1 MQNVIGDP
9 QASQLGCETRQ
20 GRQIGKQSGRQGRGS
35 SEAGRDQ
42 ASRNVSGPIWG
53 SEGGDKLQ
61 RRKSLPAAIPRW
73 WHLHLGG

>member
-9 QASQLGCETRQ
+9 QASQLECETRQ
-20 GRQIGKQSGRQGRGS
+20 GSQIGRQPGRQGRGS

-42 ASRNVSGPIWG
+42 ASRDVSGPIWG

-61 RRKSLPAAIPRW
+61 GLKSLSAAIPRW
-73 WHLHLGG
+73 WHLHWGG